1 MASPTQRK
9 IQIFFFVALAFAGL
23 RLAWIL
29 YQRHESDKAAN
40 SAATSAPAHKMH
52 SDDYVYLRPSHVYDL
67 ASTKKF
73 LVGKTVWVKAGN
85 GVAYYPVHGAVGD
98 QQAGVLPPLA
108 VITPSDVLMES
119 HQMYA
124 IF

>member
-9 IQIFFFVALAFAGL
+9 IQIFFAVALAFAGL
-23 RLAWIL
+23 RLAWGF

-40 SAATSAPAHKMH
+40 FRGSAPARKLH

-67 ASTKKF
+67 SSTRKF

-85 GVAYYPVHGAVGD
+85 AVAVLNYGHGHVNTL
-98 QQAGVLPPLA
+98 LPPLA
-108 VITPSDVLMES
+108 QLDIKDVKMQGN
-119 HQMYA
+119 QMIA
-124 IF
+124 I